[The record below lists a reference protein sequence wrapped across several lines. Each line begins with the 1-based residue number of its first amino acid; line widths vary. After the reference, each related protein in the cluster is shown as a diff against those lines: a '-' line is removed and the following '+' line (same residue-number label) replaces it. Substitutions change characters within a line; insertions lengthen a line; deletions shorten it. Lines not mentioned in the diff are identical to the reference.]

1 MALAAETVG
10 FVERHRLA
18 AGQVE
23 DIAVIGVVTIQ
34 TPAVGLVVLEDDVGM
49 HGGELTAVAVGRH
62 ARMAVGTRKDTV

>member
-1 MALAAETVG
+1 
-10 FVERHRLA
+10 
-18 AGQVE
+18 VE